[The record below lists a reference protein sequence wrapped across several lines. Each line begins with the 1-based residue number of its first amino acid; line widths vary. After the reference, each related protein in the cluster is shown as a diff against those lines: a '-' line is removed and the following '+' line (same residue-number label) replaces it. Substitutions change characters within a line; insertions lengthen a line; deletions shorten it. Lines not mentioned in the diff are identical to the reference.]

1 VSGTV
6 WVEVPADW
14 VRVQGLFTFVG
25 EPGRAVTGPVLAI
38 EPDAPGDPAELRRL
52 KDAVCVGCME
62 RKVQRDQWAENS
74 RLNGVNTEQAKEAW
88 YREKDRAD
96 QAEADVAR
104 LTAGASDEPRAP
116 GTWRTPGQWIQ
127 MWNEGSA
134 EDRLSWASVVLANS
148 QTVDEYFRLDYKA
161 RALDAEA
168 KVADLRRRLI
178 GGLLVELPVTEDHR
192 APIKAETEAV
202 TSG

>member
-1 VSGTV
+1 MG
-6 WVEVPADW
+6 
-14 VRVQGLFTFVG
+14 
-25 EPGRAVTGPVLAI
+25 
-38 EPDAPGDPAELRRL
+38 
-52 KDAVCVGCME
+52 
-62 RKVQRDQWAENS
+62 
-74 RLNGVNTEQAKEAW
+74 
-88 YREKDRAD
+88 
-96 QAEADVAR
+96 
-104 LTAGASDEPRAP
+104 
-116 GTWRTPGQWIQ
+116 
-127 MWNEGSA
+127 NEGSA